1 MPPPRLSLLDW
12 AHQLTRAPPPLPS
25 GPPSQSSPHRC
36 PFLLSYAA
44 GFRTAHTRCSMLL
57 PGAGSWPCPLRL
69 AHAFVV
75 KLPPALLVV
84 DEEDNQHSGGEDA
97 VASFQTLSPRRARLE
112 VGSPSWRQILLSLRL
127 ANGTQIPE
135 VDLRRRNV
143 GGAVAL
149 KLGNL
154 QDSHDGGSQ
163 VAVTALRC
171 PREEP
176 TFRSFLLMNTRSYFW
191 SLPTKRKLKILRF
204 IDYL

>member
-1 MPPPRLSLLDW
+1 MDRGRRCNHAPASLVTAILGPPVHPCPPPPPPPR
-12 AHQLTRAPPPLPS
+12 RAPLN
-25 GPPSQSSPHRC
+25 GA

-57 PGAGSWPCPLRL
+57 PRVGSWPCPLHL

-75 KLPPALLVV
+75 KLSLALLVV
-84 DEEDNQHSGGEDA
+84 DEEDNQHIGGEDA
-97 VASFQTLSPRRARLE
+97 VASFQTFSPRRARLE

-127 ANGTQIPE
+127 ANGPQIPQ

-143 GGAVAL
+143 GGAAAL

-154 QDSHDGGSQ
+154 QHSHNGGSQ
-163 VAVTALRC
+163 VAVTALRWTTLPC

-176 TFRSFLLMNTRSYFW
+176 TFRSFLLMNTRSYF
-191 SLPTKRKLKILRF
+191 LKGK
-204 IDYL
+204 